1 MRPIQ
6 YAKAS
11 ILVIEYSFTYNVLSL
26 VRLYM
31 YEYKKSICLQAY
43 TFLQHAI
50 EVILCII
57 NFDYK

>member
-11 ILVIEYSFTYNVLSL
+11 ILVIEYSFTYNV